1 LEMVAIRIGVVAA
14 DVLIADQ
21 VVAGREGIP
30 R

>member
-1 LEMVAIRIGVVAA
+1 MVAIRIGVVAA